1 MKYQISTIIALCGA
15 AVFTSCE
22 DMLSPESDMVTY
34 QEDHTLK
41 SANDTL
47 YSVMGVVSLMQH
59 VADRTNLLGEVR
71 GDLVNITSAATTD
84 LQELAANM
92 TSTSNVYNQPKDY
105 YAIINNCNYFIQY
118 ADMSKVRS
126 GRKIFEREMAAMHT
140 FRAWAYLQL
149 ATTYGEVPFYT
160 EFLGTQEDANLVLQQ
175 PRQNLQTICNFL
187 IEDLQP
193 FITTYELDYGNMS
206 AGSTVFQSHKF
217 FIPVRVMLGELCLW
231 SGRYQEAAQYYHD
244 WLTDIDNPRTTEDYS
259 CYWDRSDIP
268 SQFLTSGSYITSFLA
283 TSDQVITY
291 IPMEENIFDGP
302 ISQLPNLYNS
312 TTDNY
317 YYNQLTYSEQVVQLS
332 ASQSYCYVYSE
343 NGIPKDTVYQ
353 SADSIVSKLNDRKQ
367 IGDVRLYAVLRESAL
382 NQRDKRYNDT
392 YITFQKFLTSNER
405 LRQVILYRQP
415 VIYLHYAEALNR
427 AGFPTAAFAILKYGL
442 SLETTQR
449 TNGDVIDARERE
461 SAGTLISFNNL
472 TFNQKNTFGSHSR
485 GCGDT
490 YADTLYVIPQP
501 AAALASYAD
510 TVAFQ
515 QPLVEDLIIEE
526 LGLETCFEGQRYYD
540 LLRIAQRRGDAA
552 YLADRIARRN
562 GTVDEAL
569 RSRLMEPK
577 NWYLPL
583 P

>member
-1 MKYQISTIIALCGA
+1 MKYQISTLIALCGT

-47 YSVMGVVSLMQH
+47 YSVMGVVSLMQQ
-59 VADRTNLLGEVR
+59 VADRANLLGEVR
-71 GDLVNITSAATTD
+71 GDLVTITPAATTD
-84 LQELAANM
+84 LQELAANL
-92 TSTSNVYNQPKDY
+92 TSTANVYNQPKDY

-118 ADMSKVRS
+118 ADLSKIRS

-160 EFLGTQEDANLVLQQ
+160 EFLGTQEDAERVLQQ

-187 IEDLQP
+187 IDDLQL
-193 FITTYELDYGNMS
+193 FITTYALDYGNMS
-206 AGSTVFQSHKF
+206 AGSTVFQSGKF

-231 SGRYQEAAQYYHD
+231 AGRYQEAAQYYHD
-244 WLTDIDNPRTTEDYS
+244 WLTDIDKPRPTGDFS
-259 CYWDRSDIP
+259 CYWDRSEIP
-268 SQFLTSGSYITSFLA
+268 SQYITNGSYNNSFDIDA
-283 TSDQVITY
+283 DQVITY
-291 IPMEENIFDGP
+291 IPMEENLFDGP

-312 TTDNY
+312 TIDNY
-317 YYNQLTYSEQVVQLS
+317 YYNQLTYSEQAIRLS
-332 ASQSYCYVYSE
+332 AAQSYCYVYSE
-343 NGIPKDTVYQ
+343 NGIAKDTVYQ
-353 SADSIVSKLNDRKQ
+353 TADSIVSKLNDRKQ
-367 IGDVRLYAVLRESAL
+367 IGDVRLYAVVRETAL

-392 YITFQKFLTSNER
+392 NTSFSKFQTRNDR

-442 SLETTQR
+442 SNETTQR
-449 TNGDVIDARERE
+449 TAGNVIDARERE
-461 SAGTLISFNNL
+461 SAGTLLSFNNL
-472 TFNQKNTFGSHSR
+472 TFTQKNTFGSHSR

-490 YADTLYVIPQP
+490 FADTLYVIPQP
-501 AAALASYAD
+501 VTALASYAD

-515 QPLVEDLIIEE
+515 QPLVEDLIIDE

-552 YLADRIARRN
+552 YLADRVARRN
-562 GTVDEAL
+562 GNVDEAL